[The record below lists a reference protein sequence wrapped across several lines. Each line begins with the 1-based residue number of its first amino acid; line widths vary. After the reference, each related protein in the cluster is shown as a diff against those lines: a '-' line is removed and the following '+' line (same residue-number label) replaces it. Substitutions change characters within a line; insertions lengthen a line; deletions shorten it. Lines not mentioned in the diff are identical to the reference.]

1 MNECKAERM
10 GGIFQMMR
18 LKEMNFQEKEKK
30 EAKKVRMRI
39 KKKLYT
45 TYIRSFHYVS
55 SLDLKCF
62 GLLGMK

>member
-1 MNECKAERM
+1 
-10 GGIFQMMR
+10 MMR
-18 LKEMNFQEKEKK
+18 LFDRNEYWGKRRERGGVRGQG
-30 EAKKVRMRI
+30 VRMRI
-39 KKKLYT
+39 KKKKLYT